1 MRTIKFF
8 LVIFLILSLS
18 AAYAGRQQKMEKTFQ
33 GIKSIQIKTVSGD
46 CTIITGKGK
55 EVKLVVEYNVY
66 PENAMT
72 PEFRQSGSI
81 LRLKE
86 RWNGGPSRGNVIWK
100 LTVPS
105 ETEVEF
111 SSASGDLSVSGLFGD
126 VESNTASGDV
136 ELSRMQGSMDIETA
150 SGNITIYDSKGE
162 LDFSAA
168 SGDIE
173 ADDITGEMELSVAS
187 GDIDISD
194 CKGIFDV
201 STASGDIDAD
211 GITMTAMAEFSTAS
225 GDVDVQVAVTPE
237 YDLEIS
243 TASGRSMLDLNGNAV
258 KGTVQMTARK
268 DRGRIVS
275 DFSFQDEEEFERYG
289 KPYIRKTFT
298 KDGKTPFI
306 RISTASGTA
315 TLKK

>member
-1 MRTIKFF
+1 MRSLKF
-8 LVIFLILSLS
+8 LLITFLILSLS
-18 AAYAGRQQKMEKTFQ
+18 VVYAGQLQKMEKTFR
-33 GIKSIQIKTVSGD
+33 GIKSVYINTVSGD
-46 CTIITGKGK
+46 CSVITSKGK

-66 PENAMT
+66 PENVMT

-86 RWNGGPSRGNVIWK
+86 RWNGRSSRGNVLWK
-100 LTVPS
+100 LTVPP

-111 SSASGDLSVSGLFGD
+111 SSASGDLSVTGLTND
-126 VESNTASGDV
+126 LESNTASGDI
-136 ELSRMQGSMDIETA
+136 ELSMMKGSMDIETA
-150 SGNITIYDSKGE
+150 SGDITVYDVDGD
-162 LDFSAA
+162 LDFSTA
-168 SGDIE
+168 SGDID
-173 ADDITGEMELSVAS
+173 ADESTGELELSAAS

-211 GITMTAMAEFSTAS
+211 GITMTDMAEFSAAS
-225 GDVDVQVAVTPE
+225 GDVKVQVAATPE
-237 YDLEIS
+237 YDLEVS
-243 TASGRSMLDLNGNAV
+243 TASGRSELDLNGNAV

-275 DFSFQDEEEFERYG
+275 DFSFQEEEEYIRYG

-298 KDGKTPFI
+298 KSGKTPFI

-315 TLKK
+315 TLRK